1 MYSIFISK
9 SIENILVKL
18 EKKDSIYFLN
28 LADDENRWNTTFVR
42 EISKVLDEIEKDEG
56 PGALIT
62 SSENPKFFSNGL
74 DLDWM
79 QEPKSNP
86 NGGDRDSF
94 GKEFMLLMG
103 RFITLPIPT
112 VCAINGH
119 AFGAGFMLA
128 LTHDMRI
135 MREDRGFLCAN
146 EMQLGLSIPRPELSL
161 FKHKIPANAFYE
173 TVQLSKRWTGPDA
186 LDAGIVQAISSFEEV
201 PELAV
206 KKAREL
212 APLATDR
219 KNFGYQKEMLF
230 GENAAINLSHGPA
243 HMLKNSEDFKS

>member
-1 MYSIFISK
+1 MI
-9 SIENILVKL
+9 KL

-28 LADDENRWNTTFVR
+28 LAADENRWNTTFVR

-86 NGGDRDSF
+86 NGGDRDVF

-103 RFITLPIPT
+103 RFITLSIPT

-119 AFGAGFMLA
+119 AFGAGFMLS
-128 LTHDMRI
+128 LSHDVRV
-135 MREDRGFLCAN
+135 MREDRGFICAN
-146 EMQLGLSIPRPELSL
+146 EIQLGMKIPRPELAL
-161 FKHKIPANAFYE
+161 FRHKIPANSFFE

-186 LDAGIVQAISSFEEV
+186 LNAGIVQAVGSIEELQ
-201 PELAV
+201 EMALR
-206 KKAREL
+206 KAEEL
-212 APLATDR
+212 APLAADR
-219 KNFGYQKEMLF
+219 KNFGAHKEMLY
-230 GENAAINLSHGPA
+230 GENAAINLNHGPA
-243 HMLKNSEDFKS
+243 HMLKNSKEFDV